1 MKKIFSFLILAVI
14 PCFSIPNIFL
24 QITKNFSQKAD
35 VVLLYQLEK
44 NIYWKRFSDT
54 FSRDLYYSG
63 YFNVEMQK
71 FVKDIEKS
79 KSEFPVNII
88 ISLRKEKRK
97 IKVSV
102 FDNLEEKI
110 LFEKNYKLLKN
121 PRYFAHTV
129 NDDIVLALT
138 GKAGIARSKIL
149 FVSDRTGK
157 YQIYIS
163 DYDGENI
170 KQITDFNYLINFPK
184 WSPDRKSFYFVS
196 YKNGSPKIGRYNLST
211 GKEETVFEYPGLNAC
226 VATCKSKDILAVVLS
241 KSGNPEIYLTI
252 SDGKILRKLTNY
264 RGIDSSPSLSPD
276 GEKIVFVSDRYG
288 SPQIFIMDK
297 DGFGVKRISYISTYA
312 TCPKWSP
319 DGEYIA
325 YVVLNSSFKIAV
337 YDIKTGKTKLLG
349 NSEGAEAISWAPD
362 SKHIVFSK
370 TDIHPSRLCITDVF
384 TGETRYLTEK
394 GYNSFSPDWEK
405 F

>member
-1 MKKIFSFLILAVI
+1 MKKILFFLVLTII
-14 PCFSIPNIFL
+14 PCFSVPNIFL

-44 NIYWKRFSDT
+44 NNYWKSFSDT

-63 YFNVEMQK
+63 YFNVEEQK

-88 ISLRKEKRK
+88 ISLRKEKGG

-102 FDNLEEKI
+102 FDNLEEKV
-110 LFEKNYKLLKN
+110 LFEKNYMLLKN
-121 PRYFAHTV
+121 SRYFAHIV
-129 NDDIVLALT
+129 NDDIVFALT
-138 GKAGIARSKIL
+138 GKTGIARSKIL

-163 DYDGENI
+163 DYDGENV
-170 KQITDFNYLINFPK
+170 KQITNFNYLVNFPR

-196 YKNGSPKIGRYNLST
+196 YKNGSPEIERRNLMT

-226 VATCKSKDILAVVLS
+226 IATCKNKNILGIVLS
-241 KSGNPEIYLTI
+241 KSGNPEIYLTT
-252 SDGKILRKLTNY
+252 SDGKIIRKLTNY
-264 RGIDSSPSLSPD
+264 RGIDSSPSFSPD
-276 GEKIVFVSDRYG
+276 GEKITFVSDRYG

-297 DGFGVKRISYISTYA
+297 DGFGVRRISYISTYA

-319 DGEYIA
+319 DGKYIA
-325 YVVLNSSFKIAV
+325 YVILKSGFKIAV
-337 YDIKTGKTKLLG
+337 YDIETGKTKLLG
-349 NSEGAEAISWAPD
+349 NSKGAEAISWAPD
-362 SKHIVFSK
+362 SRHIVFSK
-370 TDIHPSRLCITDVF
+370 TDIHPSRLCIIDVF
-384 TGETRYLTEK
+384 TGETRYLTGK